1 MSETIQFIIVF
12 FLMMFVDYCWG
23 HYIKGLNDGN
33 GLKAGFFGAAI
44 MLFGA
49 FSTISYVENHL
60 FLIPAILVGFIGTY
74 YAAKHN
80 KK

>member
-33 GLKAGFFGAAI
+33 GLKAGFFWG
-44 MLFGA
+44 
-49 FSTISYVENHL
+49 SNNV
-60 FLIPAILVGFIGTY
+60 VWGF
-74 YAAKHN
+74 
-80 KK
+80 